1 MLNKND
7 PLIGAVQEV
16 MKRNQFERDAA
27 KLVNEKFGI
36 TDRRALPRERQAE
49 WDATFKSILSEAK
62 ITHPNQ
68 QKLDVHEPEE
78 NELTSKDFEML
89 RAMKKK
95 KPVAEQ
101 MKDPNERD
109 VTSPTSAGINRPNY
123 APAGTTPAYA
133 KSTEMR
139 VNRAEKTS
147 LPPGTL
153 ARNMREEQID
163 EVLDTEDKKKSYQEK
178 ASKSFKS
185 AFGKKDDKSAQTVSK
200 RLEGLRRSLRKE
212 QANPYAIGMSSVQKS
227 TGDMPPMK
235 KKNIKKAHDIAKS
248 IIAARSKSDK

>member
-78 NELTSKDFEML
+78 DELTTKDFEML

-95 KPVAEQ
+95 KPFAEQ

-153 ARNMREEQID
+153 ARNMR
-163 EVLDTEDKKKSYQEK
+163 
-178 ASKSFKS
+178 
-185 AFGKKDDKSAQTVSK
+185 
-200 RLEGLRRSLRKE
+200 KE
-212 QANPYAIGMSSVQKS
+212 QVNPYAVGMSSVQKS
-227 TGDMPPMK
+227 TGDKPPMK

-248 IIAARSKSDK
+248 IIAAKLKSGKNDG